1 MKWITYPPTHILLK
15 ESLSCTFFLKTMKL
29 WSKWSS
35 KTEVPQRDMRQE
47 FTELLLIGCLT
58 ESTWNPR
65 LKSNLWTPK
74 TNSLTFWPKVI
85 GAMSKRG
92 QDVTS
97 GGDSV
102 HWGCLAQI
110 YGSLVNLGADDE
122 RKLVGLASGNW
133 GHSDSNFE
141 VGNSEVNR
149 QEKVN
154 LNPQETWAE
163 RPNLSKKS
171 GELLKHKETS
181 CIITRVGEH
190 ETVESSVHG
199 NDIPILTKEIGKFFT
214 RCYFLNR
221 IVQNESIDVDKVH
234 GVVDESHQS
243 SWAVFPHEF
252 GSLQEHK
259 IREHR

>member
-1 MKWITYPPTHILLK
+1 M
-15 ESLSCTFFLKTMKL
+15 C
-29 WSKWSS
+29 
-35 KTEVPQRDMRQE
+35 QE
-47 FTELLLIGCLT
+47 FTEFLLIGCLT
-58 ESTWNPR
+58 ESTWNPWV
-65 LKSNLWTPK
+65 KSNMWTPK
-74 TNSLTFWPKVI
+74 TNLLTIWPREVSREMSGITFCVCSLSWAFFSQARERIVI

-102 HWGCLAQI
+102 QRGCLAQSS
-110 YGSLVNLGADDE
+110 GCLVNLGTDDE
-122 RKLVGLASGNW
+122 RKIVGLASGNW

-171 GELLKHKETS
+171 GDLFKHKETS

-190 ETVESSVHG
+190 EIPESSVHG
-199 NDIPILTKEIGKFFT
+199 NDIPILTKEIGKFFI
-214 RCYFLNR
+214 RCYVLNR
-221 IVQNESIDVDKVH
+221 IIQNECIDVDKVH
-234 GVVDESHQS
+234 GVVDEIRQS
-243 SWAVFPHEF
+243 SWAVFLHEF
-252 GSLQEHK
+252 GSLQEYK
-259 IREHR
+259 IREHRECVQHH